1 MLTIREAGEFLGVS
15 VPTMR
20 RWEKEGKIT
29 SYRTTGKHR
38 RYDKNDLIRF
48 KCKDDDSFKIAI
60 AYCRVSSSDQK
71 QDLERQIEIVSSY
84 CTAKGYQFKVIS
96 DLGSGLNYN
105 KKGLKELIELICSE
119 EIDRIVINYKDRL
132 IRFGYEM
139 IEQLCSIYNVKIEVI
154 NHTDSKSYEEELVE
168 DVLSIITVFSSK
180 LYGSRSHK
188 SKMIKNTNVA
198 MFKENKFNYI
208 DENSK
213 V

>member
-1 MLTIREAGEFLGVS
+1 MLNIREASEFLGVS

-20 RWEKEGKIT
+20 RWENEGKIT

-48 KCKDDDSFKIAI
+48 KCKEDDSFKITI
-60 AYCRVSSSDQK
+60 AYCRVSSSNQK
-71 QDLERQIEIVSSY
+71 QDLERQIENVSNY
-84 CTAKGYQFKVIS
+84 CIAKGYQFKVIS

-105 KKGLKELIELICSE
+105 KKGLKELIALICSE

-139 IEQLCSIYNVKIEVI
+139 IEELCSIYNVKIEVI
-154 NHTDSKSYEEELVE
+154 NHTEDKIYEEELVE
-168 DVLSIITVFSSK
+168 DVLSVITVFSSK

-188 SKMIKNTNVA
+188 SKKIKDTNLA
-198 MFKENKFNYI
+198 MFRNSECDYI
-208 DENSK
+208 DDK
-213 V
+213 VQA